1 MLRLRLLVAITLES
15 AIGIPPQNFFFFWGG
30 GIRKKALAIAPS
42 HSPHQLINF
51 DQK

>member
-15 AIGIPPQNFFFFWGG
+15 AIGIPPQKKFFLGG

>member
-15 AIGIPPQNFFFFWGG
+15 AIGIPPQKFFFGGG

-42 HSPHQLINF
+42 HSPHQLINI
-51 DQK
+51 DKK

>member
-15 AIGIPPQNFFFFWGG
+15 AIGIPPQKIGG
-30 GIRKKALAIAPS
+30 GIRKKALATAPS
-42 HSPHQLINF
+42 NFPHQPINF